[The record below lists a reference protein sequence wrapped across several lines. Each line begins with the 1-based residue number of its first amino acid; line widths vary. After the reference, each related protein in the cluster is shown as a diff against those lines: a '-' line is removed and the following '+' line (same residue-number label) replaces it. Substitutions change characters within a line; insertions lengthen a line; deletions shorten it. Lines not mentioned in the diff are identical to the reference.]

1 MTEILYFSFV
11 FNDNDPFL
19 NFLLIRLFCFDSGDC
34 VHFLWQ
40 FSMFSAILDSRFMK
54 VQEEQKIFGLSIRI
68 GGSDSSERRCMRFS
82 RSLPLWHFLSALN
95 VIFKGSHSY
104 KSPDNVNTRQLY
116 IILLHQTI
124 QANYTLWTCSRWR
137 QLSNLSILYAFGGL
151 LVVLFLFEGR
161 THDRSALPPKAW
173 RMGSAIDCCPNL
185 THRGGKCKC
194 RQSPPCEQSTLW

>member
-68 GGSDSSERRCMRFS
+68 GGSDSNERRCMRFS

-124 QANYTLWTCSRWR
+124 HANYTLWTCSRWHNYPISPSFMLSAVYWSCCFYLKAEHMTV
-137 QLSNLSILYAFGGL
+137 QLSLRKHGGW
-151 LVVLFLFEGR
+151 V
-161 THDRSALPPKAW
+161 AL
-173 RMGSAIDCCPNL
+173 
-185 THRGGKCKC
+185 
-194 RQSPPCEQSTLW
+194 